1 MPAAA
6 RSDSPAAAPSALAG
20 CTCARLRKLTR
31 RMSQSYDL
39 HLAAVGLRITQY
51 SLLSNLAHN
60 EGVTIT
66 SLARTL
72 GMDRTTLVRNL
83 KPLEQAGFVAQGAG
97 ARGNERAVS
106 LTAEGRAVLQRARP
120 LWSRAEKEVRAALG
134 ADTITQLHVLI
145 DDSIARLRNN
155 KDKET

>member
-1 MPAAA
+1 MTANPRAETT
-6 RSDSPAAAPSALAG
+6 PSLSLAG

-31 RMSQSYDL
+31 RVSQRYDQV
-39 HLAAVGLRITQY
+39 LAPVGLRVTQY
-51 SLLSNLAHN
+51 SLLANLEKN
-60 EGVTIT
+60 EGATIT
-66 SLARTL
+66 ALARTL

-83 KPLEQAGFVAQGAG
+83 KPLEQSGFVAQGAG

-134 ADTITQLHVLI
+134 ADTITHLHALI
-145 DDSIARLRNN
+145 DESIARL
-155 KDKET
+155 KEQET